1 MKTFIQTRPRRAAF
15 ALATGGMIATA
26 ILLAL
31 NPPLSSAGGAPNR
44 TTVRATGE
52 VTFSPNRFFKDGQR
66 FSPDVSVV
74 QSGGRVTLANR
85 TNEGHTFS
93 LVRRGQLPGTLREAF
108 GCYGPNGVCNSVLAA
123 HRFDDNNPR
132 NDRPEVDVGS
142 GGFDRAGDSVALQ
155 PNRRS
160 VQTVSAPAGRNLF
173 LLCVF
178 HPQMQARLGSR

>member
-1 MKTFIQTRPRRAAF
+1 MIRTRPRRTAF
-15 ALATGGMIATA
+15 ALATAGITATA

-31 NPPLSSAGGAPNR
+31 NPPLSSAGGAPNQ
-44 TTVRATGE
+44 TTVRATGKLSFE
-52 VTFSPNRFFKDGQR
+52 PNRFFKDGQR

-74 QSGGRVTLANR
+74 QSGGRVTFVNK

-108 GCYGPNGVCNSVLAA
+108 GCYGPNGVCNTVLEA
-123 HRFDDNNPR
+123 HRFDDDNDR
-132 NDRPEVDVGS
+132 NDRPEVNVGLD
-142 GGFDRAGDSVALQ
+142 GVDRAGDSIALRPDQ
-155 PNRRS
+155 RS
-160 VQTVSAPAGRNLF
+160 SQRVSAPAGRNLF